1 MRKISSILL
10 LLVLSACIAT
20 SPYEKKSNSRPH
32 AKLNHRAIQV
42 GNGQIYSTKG
52 YIEMFAPNY
61 FVIVGAPDDRSL
73 AHDFNGASLAASA
86 AVRRFDCAKGTELK
100 PGSRYS
106 KDANEWLVVIDCLQ
120 GGRSLTDMRG
130 LQLDQ
135 TSA

>member
-1 MRKISSILL
+1 MRRLFILL
-10 LLVLSACIAT
+10 PALVLSACIAT

-32 AKLNHRAIQV
+32 AELTHRAIQAS
-42 GNGQIYSTKG
+42 NGQIYNTKG

-120 GGRSLTDMRG
+120 GGRSLTGMHG

-135 TSA
+135 TPA